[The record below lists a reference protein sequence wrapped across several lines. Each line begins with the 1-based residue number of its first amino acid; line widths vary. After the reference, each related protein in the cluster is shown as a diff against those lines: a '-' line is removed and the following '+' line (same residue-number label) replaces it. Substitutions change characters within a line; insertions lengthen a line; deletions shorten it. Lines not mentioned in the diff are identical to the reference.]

1 MSTTVEKWPFLRGQR
16 PYAWAMFAVVLM
28 DKGKAADAVD
38 VALDAMKHPECCARA
53 RQLARD
59 VLSRNVPRWHWALVR
74 DERRNAAY
82 ETALKKVLKPGMTVL
97 DIGTGSGILS
107 LLAARAGADRVI
119 ACEENPAVAR
129 MAEENVRVN
138 GAAARISVVAKNS
151 RELSI
156 GDDLDSPVDVVVSEI
171 VDNTLLAEG
180 VLETHRDVVD
190 RLLRP
195 GGHVIPAIGSIKA
208 ALAYDPS
215 LDRRLMASHSGFDL
229 SAFNRL
235 HNANYLLPVKS
246 PGLRLMS
253 EPATLFRFA
262 FGEPGTWPGMTVK
275 RAVPVSAGTANTIV
289 QWIRLEMIADGR
301 PESIYEVD
309 PREDNTSSWGLSCW
323 MLEREL
329 TLTAGGTVDLCASRT
344 DTHLRVW
351 LE

>member
-1 MSTTVEKWPFLRGQR
+1 MSIAVEKWPFLRGQR

-82 ETALKKVLKPGMTVL
+82 ETALRKVLEPGMTVL

-138 GAAARISVVAKNS
+138 GAAARTSVIAKNS

-156 GDDLDSPVDVVVSEI
+156 GDDLDGPVDVVVSEI
-171 VDNTLLAEG
+171 VDNSLLGEG
-180 VLETHRDVVD
+180 ALPTHRDVVG

-195 GGHVIPAIGSIKA
+195 GGHVIPAIGGIKA

-215 LDRRLMASHSGFDL
+215 LDRRLMASHAGFDL
-229 SAFNRL
+229 SAFNQI
-235 HNANYLLPVKS
+235 HGKSYKLPVNS

-262 FGEPGTWPGMTVK
+262 FGEPDTWPGMTA
-275 RAVPVSAGTANTIV
+275 RCSVPVSAGTANIIV
-289 QWIRLEMIADGR
+289 QWIRLEMIDDGQ
-301 PESIYEVD
+301 PESVYEVY
-309 PREDNTSSWGLSCW
+309 PGEGNKSCWGLICW

-344 DTHLRVW
+344 DTNLRVW